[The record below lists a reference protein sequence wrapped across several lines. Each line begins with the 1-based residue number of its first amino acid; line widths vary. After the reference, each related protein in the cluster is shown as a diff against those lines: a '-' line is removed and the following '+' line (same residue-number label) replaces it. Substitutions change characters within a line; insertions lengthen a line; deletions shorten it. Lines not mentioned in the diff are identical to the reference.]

1 MPCHA
6 IPGWRG
12 GGGDE
17 GRHRKKASGGATLD
31 SGSQW
36 RIHARLPLTSVGF
49 VTTLSGS
56 PPRTYAASPFSDA
69 TWTDWPN
76 RGGCCCCGS
85 AAGPSDAVSSRS
97 QSASKFNPMVG
108 CAAVG
113 HHIPP
118 CHLIGCRSICCKWQ
132 RKPILRF
139 MKKKKKKKLPKRET
153 KTACPQATKAGP
165 HSHGLISPPRRKCV
179 MSISW
184 LQQ

>member
-6 IPGWRG
+6 IPGWG
-12 GGGDE
+12 GGGRGQASKE
-17 GRHRKKASGGATLD
+17 G
-31 SGSQW
+31 QW
-36 RIHARLPLTSVGF
+36 RSYIGQWQSRRIHARLPLTSVGF

-139 MKKKKKKKLPKRET
+139 MKKKKKKLPKRET